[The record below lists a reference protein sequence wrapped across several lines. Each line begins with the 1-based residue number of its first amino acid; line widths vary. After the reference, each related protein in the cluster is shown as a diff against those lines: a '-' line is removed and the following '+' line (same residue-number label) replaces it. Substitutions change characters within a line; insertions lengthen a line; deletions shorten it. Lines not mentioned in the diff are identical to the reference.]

1 LSDHNTSKLKISIDE
16 IIIFDQIFKMC
27 IIIES
32 CKLMTKNNQIQ
43 VIFGDITRQEVD
55 AIVNAANES
64 LLGGGGV
71 DGAIHSAAGKEL
83 DLACRKIHD
92 EKGGCKTGD
101 AVITTGGN
109 LPAKFVIHT
118 VGPVWRGGKQ
128 HEVELLSSAYL
139 NSLRLAAENGI
150 KSIAFPNIST
160 GIFGFPKEQAS
171 KIAVSTVVDFLNSN
185 NTSVESVIFICFD
198 RENFEI
204 YKKLV

>member
-1 LSDHNTSKLKISIDE
+1 MTCQVFITIEAIN
-16 IIIFDQIFKMC
+16 IFDCFLKKRIMYTIF
-27 IIIES
+27 
-32 CKLMTKNNQIQ
+32 MTKNNQIQ
-43 VIFGDITRQEVD
+43 VILGDITRQAVD

-71 DGAIHSAAGKEL
+71 DGAIHSAAGREL

-109 LPAKFVIHT
+109 LPSKFVIHT
-118 VGPVWRGGKQ
+118 VGPIWHGGKQ
-128 HEVELLSSAYL
+128 HEAKLLSNAYL
-139 NSLRLAAENGI
+139 SSLRLAAENGI

-160 GIFGFPKEQAS
+160 GIYGFPKEQAA
-171 KIAVSTVVDFLNSN
+171 KIAVSTVADFLNGDK
-185 NTSVESVIFICFD
+185 TSVESVVFVCFD
-198 RENFEI
+198 RENFEL